1 MTRTKT
7 ESTVR
12 KHRTLWLS
20 DLHLGSPGCKAKQI
34 VRFLKQN
41 DCDQLYLVGDIF
53 DGWKLKTKFYWT
65 PDHTRVIKA
74 ILAKARRGTKV
85 YYLTGNHDA
94 FMRQF
99 VKSKLRLGQIRVMH
113 ELVHTTADGRKFL
126 VQHGDQY
133 DAVVRNLPGLALAG
147 DFAYETLLKA
157 SDWMSSVRQRLGI
170 QSEFSLSAFAKNR
183 VKSVVQYLSGFDD
196 AVYYQ
201 CRRRNL
207 NGVICGHTH
216 HAEARH
222 VRNGIVSYNCGDW
235 VESCTALA
243 EDRDGRITI
252 LDGARERRREPPLK
266 LVQHPPVPAAAAS
279 PAPARTPA
287 APARA
292 TRRAPMPARPAAAS
306 SNMPTAA

>member
-1 MTRTKT
+1 MTKPKT
-7 ESTVR
+7 ESTVK

-99 VKSKLRLGQIRVMH
+99 VKTRLQLGPIRVVH

-133 DAVVRNLPGLALAG
+133 DAVIRNLPGLSYAG

-157 SDWMSSVRQRLGI
+157 SDWLGRTRAKLGFE
-170 QSEFSLSAFAKNR
+170 SDWSLSAFAKYR
-183 VKSVVQYLSGFDD
+183 VKSLVQYLSGFDD

-201 CRRRNL
+201 CKRRGL
-207 NGVICGHTH
+207 NGTICGHTH

-243 EDRDGRITI
+243 EDHSGHIRI
-252 LDGARERRREPPLK
+252 LNAPERARREPALQ
-266 LVQHPPVPAAAAS
+266 LVHK
-279 PAPARTPA
+279 RA
-287 APARA
+287 APRTQRPSRA
-292 TRRAPMPARPAAAS
+292 PARPAAAEAQREI
-306 SNMPTAA
+306 PTAA

>member
-1 MTRTKT
+1 MSRTKP
-7 ESTVR
+7 ELTVQ

-20 DLHLGSPGCKAKQI
+20 DLHLGSPGCKAKEI
-34 VRFLKQN
+34 VKFLRHN
-41 DCDQLYLVGDIF
+41 DCDTLYLVGDIF
-53 DGWKLKTKFYWT
+53 DGWKLKTRFYWT

-99 VKSKLRLGQIRVMH
+99 VKNRLSLGQIRVQH

-133 DAVVRNLPGLALAG
+133 DAVVRNLPGLAFAG

-157 SDWMSSVRQRLGI
+157 SDWLNRARARLGFE
-170 QSEFSLSAFAKNR
+170 SEFSLSAFAKYR
-183 VKSVVQYLSGFDD
+183 VKSIVQYLSGFDD

-201 CRRRNL
+201 CQRRGL
-207 NGVICGHTH
+207 NGTICGHTH

-243 EDRDGRITI
+243 EDRHGHIRI
-252 LDGARERRREPPLK
+252 LRGAEHAAPRLPLK
-266 LVQHPPVPAAAAS
+266 LVQNLPASAPPK
-279 PAPARTPA
+279 A
-287 APARA
+287 AP
-292 TRRAPMPARPAAAS
+292 RRARPAAETPREIPS
-306 SNMPTAA
+306 AA

>member
-1 MTRTKT
+1 MARTKHDV
-7 ESTVR
+7 TVHR
-12 KHRTLWLS
+12 HRTLWVS

-41 DCDQLYLVGDIF
+41 DCEQLYLVGDIF
-53 DGWKLKTKFYWT
+53 DGWKLKTRFYWT

-99 VKSKLRLGQIRVMH
+99 VKTRLQLGPIRVVH

-133 DAVVRNLPGLALAG
+133 DAVIRNLPGLSYAG

-157 SDWMSSVRQRLGI
+157 SDWLTRTRAKLGVE
-170 QSEFSLSAFAKNR
+170 STWSLSAFAKNR
-183 VKSVVQYLSGFDD
+183 VKSAVQYLSGFDD

-201 CRRRNL
+201 CKRRNL

-235 VESCTALA
+235 VESCTALG
-243 EDRDGRITI
+243 EDHQGHIRILT
-252 LDGARERRREPPLK
+252 AAPERQKREPALK
-266 LVQHPPVPAAAAS
+266 LVPQRP
-279 PAPARTPA
+279 
-287 APARA
+287 
-292 TRRAPMPARPAAAS
+292 RAPRTVHAPARPAAAAAEI
-306 SNMPTAA
+306 PTAA

>member
-1 MTRTKT
+1 MSKTRT
-7 ESTVR
+7 EHPVQ

-34 VRFLKQN
+34 VRFLRQN

-53 DGWKLKTKFYWT
+53 DGWKLKTRFYWT

-74 ILAKARRGTKV
+74 ILAKARRGTRV

-113 ELVHTTADGRKFL
+113 ELVHTTVDGRKFL

-133 DAVVRNLPGLALAG
+133 DAVVRNLPGLAFSG

-157 SDWMSSVRQRLGI
+157 SDWVSRVRQRLG
-170 QSEFSLSAFAKNR
+170 SESQWSLSSFAKYQ
-183 VKSVVQYLSGFDD
+183 VKSLVQYLSGFDD

-201 CRRRNL
+201 CRRRGL

-243 EDRDGRITI
+243 EDRQGRIRI
-252 LDGARERRREPPLK
+252 LSAADSERRQASLA
-266 LVQHPPVPAAAAS
+266 LVQEPPAAA
-279 PAPARTPA
+279 PRKAPVH
-287 APARA
+287 
-292 TRRAPMPARPAAAS
+292 MPARPAARQAPRPAPVAPTAGI
-306 SNMPTAA
+306 PTAA